1 MTTLTPE
8 RIAQI
13 RAQNA
18 ARATTDWPT
27 RYLVDELLDALEA
40 QAQEIARFQSF
51 SRLTEYQY
59 GYWDDKGWYCVF
71 CENEIIPGVDA
82 TDMSEIEEGY
92 HDAEC
97 PWLAAR
103 AALREAVPDA

>member
-40 QAQEIARFQSF
+40 QAQEIAVAGERRGDDAAAG
-51 SRLTEYQY
+51 RL
-59 GYWDDKGWYCVF
+59 
-71 CENEIIPGVDA
+71 
-82 TDMSEIEEGY
+82 
-92 HDAEC
+92 
-97 PWLAAR
+97 
-103 AALREAVPDA
+103 